1 MVAGFGPR
9 LDVQPRR
16 SVGEGAPMTVCP
28 HRRSRE
34 GGYVAAELALGIGL
48 LVFPVALLVLTLPT
62 WSERQTTARSIA
74 REVSRVAAV
83 AGVCDRGLAA
93 ETGHD
98 MARNLGLAPSDVD
111 VQLDCVPDGRLPR
124 GGSVR
129 ASVTVAVPAV
139 TLPGIGTVGTWGWTA
154 HHTEPVDQY
163 RSFE

>member
-1 MVAGFGPR
+1 V
-9 LDVQPRR
+9 
-16 SVGEGAPMTVCP
+16 TVRP
-28 HRRSRE
+28 DRRSRE
-34 GGYVAAELALGIGL
+34 GGYVAAELALGVGL

-74 REVSRVAAV
+74 REVSRVVAV
-83 AGVCDRGLAA
+83 AGVCDRGRAA

-98 MARNLGLAPSDVD
+98 MARNLGLTPSDVD
-111 VQLDCVPDGRLPR
+111 VQLDCVPGGRLPR

-139 TLPGIGTVGTWGWTA
+139 ALPGIGSVGAWSWTA
-154 HHTEPVDQY
+154 HHSEPVDQY

>member
-1 MVAGFGPR
+1 
-9 LDVQPRR
+9 
-16 SVGEGAPMTVCP
+16 MTVRP
-28 HRRSRE
+28 HRQSRE

-74 REVSRVAAV
+74 REASHVVAV
-83 AGVCDRGLAA
+83 AGICDRGRAA

-111 VQLDCVPDGRLPR
+111 VQLDCLPGGRLPR

-139 TLPGIGTVGTWGWTA
+139 TLPGIGSVGAWSWTA
-154 HHTEPVDQY
+154 HHSEPVDQY

>member
-1 MVAGFGPR
+1 V
-9 LDVQPRR
+9 
-16 SVGEGAPMTVCP
+16 TVRP
-28 HRRSRE
+28 HGRSRE

-74 REVSRVAAV
+74 REVSRVVAV
-83 AGVCDRGLAA
+83 AGVCDRGRAA
-93 ETGHD
+93 ETSHD
-98 MARNLGLAPSDVD
+98 MARNLGLAPGDVD
-111 VQLDCVPDGRLPR
+111 VQLDCVPGGRLPR

-139 TLPGIGTVGTWGWTA
+139 TFPGIGSVGAWSWTA
-154 HHTEPVDQY
+154 HHNEPVDQY

>member
-1 MVAGFGPR
+1 V
-9 LDVQPRR
+9 
-16 SVGEGAPMTVCP
+16 TVRP
-28 HRRSRE
+28 HGRSRE

-74 REVSRVAAV
+74 HEVSRVVAV
-83 AGVCDRGLAA
+83 AGVCDRERAA

-98 MARNLGLAPSDVD
+98 MARNLGLVPRDVD
-111 VQLDCVPDGRLPR
+111 VQLDCVPGGRLPR

-139 TLPGIGTVGTWGWTA
+139 TLPGIGSVGAWSWTA
-154 HHTEPVDQY
+154 HHSEPVDQY

>member
-1 MVAGFGPR
+1 MV
-9 LDVQPRR
+9 RR
-16 SVGEGAPMTVCP
+16 HG
-28 HRRSRE
+28 RSRE
-34 GGYVAAELALGIGL
+34 GGYVAAELALGVGL

-74 REVSRVAAV
+74 REVSRVVAV
-83 AGVCDRGLAA
+83 AGVCDRGRATD
-93 ETGHD
+93 TGYD

-111 VQLDCVPDGRLPR
+111 VRLDCVPGGRLPR

-139 TLPGIGTVGTWGWTA
+139 TFPGIGSVGAWSWTA
-154 HHTEPVDQY
+154 HHSEPVDQY